1 MPIFTITF
9 ERRNPG
15 GQHDYQPLMQELQGQ
30 KCFPLWET
38 AWLGSFNNN
47 ATQIHN
53 HFKRLMHEAD
63 RLAVCE
69 MTNHFCYSNAIE
81 GANRWLELN
90 PPAGGLEGARVPA
103 PAAKAESAAAGNQA
117 AAKKAPAKKS
127 AAKKPAAKKPAAK
140 KGAK

>member
-15 GQHDYQPLMQELQGQ
+15 GQHDYQPLMQELQAQ
-30 KCFPLWET
+30 KCFPLFET
-38 AWLGSFNNN
+38 AWLGSFNND

-63 RLAVCE
+63 PLVVCE
-69 MTNHFCYSNAIE
+69 MTNHFCYSNAVE

-90 PPAGGLEGARVPA
+90 PPAGGLEGAHVPENVE
-103 PAAKAESAAAGNQA
+103 PLGGQPGEEAAE
-117 AAKKAPAKKS
+117 KKAPARKASK
-127 AAKKPAAKKPAAK
+127 
-140 KGAK
+140 